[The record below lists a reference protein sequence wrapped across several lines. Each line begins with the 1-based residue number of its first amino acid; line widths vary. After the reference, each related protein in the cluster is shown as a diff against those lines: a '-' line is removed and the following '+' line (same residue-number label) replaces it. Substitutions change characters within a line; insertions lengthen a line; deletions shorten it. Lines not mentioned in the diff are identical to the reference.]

1 VTDKSIVIVGGGVA
15 AARAVEGIR
24 DSGSDSPIVLVAGEE
39 HLPYE
44 KPPLSKGTLAGDDPL
59 ESAVL
64 HPEEWYAERGVTL
77 RLRTEA
83 SAIDPA
89 AHTVAL
95 ADGGTLPY
103 GRLLLATGSTA
114 RRLDVPGA
122 DLANVLTLRSMDESA
137 ELRSRLVAGSDVVLV
152 GAGWIGLEVAA
163 AARIHG
169 CNVTVIEPQPTPLFG
184 VLGLEVGGW
193 FTRLHESHGVTFRFG
208 DGIVELAGDG
218 AVSAVVTN
226 DGERIE
232 ADTVVVGVGISP
244 NVDLAAA
251 AGLDVDNGIL
261 CDAALRTSAAD
272 VFAAGD
278 VANWFNPTLGRRI
291 RVDHWANANDG
302 GYAAGQSMAGVEVSY
317 GPVPFFFSD
326 QYDVGLEYAGYV
338 PRDVEP
344 TVLFRGDPA
353 SNEFMAFWLSDG
365 RVLAGMHVNVWDTI
379 DDVQA
384 LIRSGAAID
393 ESRLADPSVP
403 LSQLL
408 G

>member
-1 VTDKSIVIVGGGVA
+1 MSDDLVIVGGGVA

-24 DSGSDSPIVLVAGEE
+24 EAGSDAPIVLVAAEQ

-44 KPPLSKGTLAGDDPL
+44 RPPLSKGTLAGDDPL
-59 ESAVL
+59 ESAIL
-64 HPEEWYAERGVTL
+64 HPQEWYADRGVTL
-77 RLRTEA
+77 RLGTEA

-89 AHTVAL
+89 GHTLTL
-95 ADGGTLPY
+95 ADGSTLPY

-122 DLANVLTLRSMDESA
+122 DLGNVLTLRSMDESA
-137 ELRSRLVAGSDVVLV
+137 ELRGRLDSASDVVLV

-163 AARIHG
+163 AARTHG
-169 CNVTVIEPQPTPLFG
+169 CNVTVIEPQPTPLLG
-184 VLGLEVGGW
+184 VLGPEVGGW

-208 DGIVELAGDG
+208 GGVADLTGDG
-218 AVSAVVTN
+218 AVSAVVTK

-232 ADTVVVGVGISP
+232 ADTVVVGVGIAP
-244 NVDLAAA
+244 NVDLAVA

-272 VFAAGD
+272 VLAAGD
-278 VANWFNPTLGRRI
+278 VANWLNPTFGE
-291 RVDHWANANDG
+291 RVRVEHWANANDG
-302 GYAAGQSMAGVEVSY
+302 GYAAGQSMAGAEVSY

-338 PRDVEP
+338 PRGVDTE
-344 TVLFRGDPA
+344 VLLRGDPD
-353 SNEFMAFWLSDG
+353 SNEFMAFWLSSR

-379 DDVQA
+379 DHVQG
-384 LIRSGAAID
+384 LIRSGAEVD
-393 ESRLADPSVP
+393 PEKLADPEVELSSLVP
-403 LSQLL
+403 
-408 G
+408 

>member
-1 VTDKSIVIVGGGVA
+1 MSDDLVIVGGGVA
-15 AARAVEGIR
+15 AARAIEGIR
-24 DSGSDSPIVLVAGEE
+24 EAGSDAPVVLVAAEQ

-59 ESAVL
+59 ESAIL
-64 HPEEWYAERGVTL
+64 HPEEWYAEHGVTV
-77 RLRTEA
+77 RLGTEA

-184 VLGLEVGGW
+184 VLGPEVGGW
-193 FTRLHESHGVTFRFG
+193 FSRLHESHGVTFRFG
-208 DGIVELAGDG
+208 DGVVELTGDG

-244 NVDLAAA
+244 NVDLATA

-261 CDAALRTSAAD
+261 CDAALRTSAVD

-278 VANWFNPTLGRRI
+278 VANWLNPTLGE
-291 RVDHWANANDG
+291 RVRVEHWANANDG
-302 GYAAGQSMAGVEVSY
+302 GYAAGQSMAGAEVSY

-326 QYDVGLEYAGYV
+326 QYDVGLEYAGFV
-338 PRDVEP
+338 PRGVD
-344 TVLFRGDPA
+344 TDVLFRGDPE
-353 SNEFMAFWLSDG
+353 SNEFMAFWLADG

-384 LIRSGAAID
+384 LIRSRTAID
-393 ESRLADPSVP
+393 PDKLADPGVELSSLVP
-403 LSQLL
+403 
-408 G
+408 

>member
-1 VTDKSIVIVGGGVA
+1 MSDDLVIVGGGVA
-15 AARAVEGIR
+15 AARAIEGIR
-24 DSGSDSPIVLVAGEE
+24 EAGSDAPVVLVAAEQ

-59 ESAVL
+59 ESAIL
-64 HPEEWYAERGVTL
+64 HPEKWYAEHGVTL
-77 RLRTEA
+77 RLGTEA

-184 VLGLEVGGW
+184 VLGPEVGGW
-193 FTRLHESHGVTFRFG
+193 FSRLHESHGVTFRFG
-208 DGIVELAGDG
+208 DGVVEMSGDG

-244 NVDLAAA
+244 NVDLATA

-261 CDAALRTSAAD
+261 CDAALRTSAVD

-278 VANWFNPTLGRRI
+278 VANWLNPTLGE
-291 RVDHWANANDG
+291 RVRVEHWANANDG
-302 GYAAGQSMAGVEVSY
+302 GYAAGQSMAGAEVSY

-326 QYDVGLEYAGYV
+326 QYDVGLEYAGFV
-338 PRDVEP
+338 PRGVD
-344 TVLFRGDPA
+344 TDVLFRGDPE
-353 SNEFMAFWLSDG
+353 SNEFMAFWLADV

-384 LIRSGAAID
+384 LIRSRTAID
-393 ESRLADPSVP
+393 PDKLADPGVELNSLVP
-403 LSQLL
+403 
-408 G
+408 